1 MPIEGSF
8 LLALQED
15 GEFFKRAYDN
25 NILVVSP
32 STLLVTLRTIE
43 HIWRTQRQQDHAFKI
58 ALEAEAMYEKLVGFV
73 DEMKKVGS
81 HLQKAQDS
89 YETSMNRLSTGR
101 GNVIKRAQ
109 NIVALGVKPKKMLSI
124 QSEEE

>member
-1 MPIEGSF
+1 MPIEGAF
-8 LLALQED
+8 HLALGAD

-43 HIWRTQRQQDHAFKI
+43 HIWRTQRQEEHALKI
-58 ALEAEAMYEKLVGFV
+58 ASEAESMYEKLVGFV
-73 DEMKKVGS
+73 DEMKKVGT

-89 YETSMNRLSTGR
+89 YDTSMNRLSTGR
-101 GNVIKRAQ
+101 GNVIKRAE
-109 NIVALGVKPKKMLSI
+109 NIVALGVKPKKLLSLE
-124 QSEEE
+124 SEE

>member
-1 MPIEGSF
+1 M
-8 LLALQED
+8 LALSED

-43 HIWRTQRQQDHAFKI
+43 HIWRTQRQQDHALKI
-58 ALEAEAMYEKLVGFV
+58 ASEAEGMYEKLVGFV
-73 DEMKKVGS
+73 EEMQKVGG

-89 YETSMNRLSTGR
+89 YDTSMKRLQTGR
-101 GNVIKRAQ
+101 GNVIKRAE
-109 NIVALGVKPKKMLSI
+109 NIVALGVKPKKLLNL
-124 QSEEE
+124 QSEA